1 MCIAQ
6 YDCCPQALNFRF
18 PVVIVTVV
26 IVVVVIV
33 VVVIIIIIII
43 NCHRK
48 DIQILLFKKY
58 MFCFYGCFGHL
69 T

>member
-18 PVVIVTVV
+18 PVVVVTVV
-26 IVVVVIV
+26 VI
-33 VVVIIIIIII
+33 VIIIIIII

-48 DIQILLFKKY
+48 DIQILLLKIY
-58 MFCFYGCFGHL
+58 TFCWFVGVL
-69 T
+69 DT